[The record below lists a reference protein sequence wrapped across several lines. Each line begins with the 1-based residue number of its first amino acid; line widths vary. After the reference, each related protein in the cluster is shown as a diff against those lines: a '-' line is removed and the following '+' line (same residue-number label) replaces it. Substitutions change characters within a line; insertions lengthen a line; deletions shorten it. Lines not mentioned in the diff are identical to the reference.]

1 MKLIVAQDKTQFV
14 RESLEKVA
22 HTFFEALVLVLIVV
36 YIFLGNFRATLVPM
50 LAVPVSLIGTF
61 GAFVL
66 LGFSINTLS
75 MFAMILA
82 IGLVV
87 DDAIVVV
94 EAVEHHI
101 QETGLSPKEATYRA
115 MKEVSG
121 PVVAIACV
129 LAAVFVPI
137 SFMSGSTGQLYKQF
151 ALTISVSMMLS
162 AVVALSLTPALC
174 AKLLKPHSSAASE
187 EANKGFIGK
196 VIYRFNVWYANTLA
210 KYTTQVGKCIRY
222 SKLMM
227 CGLLVIC
234 ILTGLLFKITPSGYV
249 PDEDQGMYI
258 ISYNL
263 PEGASSNRGMK
274 QMEDFA
280 RKLGEL
286 PGVRYVMPIN
296 GFDIL
301 SNAPKASA
309 GIIPVMMEEYDKRS
323 TSTFEL
329 IQRTYALAAQT
340 PEMNI
345 MAFNEPAL
353 PGLSSTGSLSMY
365 IMNLAGDSIEQMN
378 TYAQQFV
385 MKANQRPEIGIAYTT
400 FNTDTPGYFGRT
412 WKVVMQA
419 QPQYRDDVKNMR
431 FFFVRSN
438 NGEMVPLDSLVT
450 VEPEMTVPSITRF
463 NGASAFKIAGSPADG
478 YSTGQAMAALEEVA
492 HEVLPT
498 TYTYEWTDQSRDE
511 REAGDQAYGLYAISL
526 VFVFLVLCALYES
539 WTIPIAVLLSVPPA
553 VMGCLGSQFLRGQQ
567 NDIYMQ
573 VAMIMLIGLA
583 AKNAILIVEYA
594 KMNLEGGQDVV
605 TAAINAAHLRLRP
618 ILMTSFAFILGCLPL
633 AIATGPGAGSR
644 VSMGNAVV
652 GGMTFNTFV
661 GIFLI
666 PVLFVVVERFFSRG
680 KHKDEMADL

>member
-1 MKLIVAQDKTQFV
+1 
-14 RESLEKVA
+14 
-22 HTFFEALVLVLIVV
+22 
-36 YIFLGNFRATLVPM
+36 
-50 LAVPVSLIGTF
+50 
-61 GAFVL
+61 
-66 LGFSINTLS
+66 
-75 MFAMILA
+75 
-82 IGLVV
+82 
-87 DDAIVVV
+87 
-94 EAVEHHI
+94 
-101 QETGLSPKEATYRA
+101 
-115 MKEVSG
+115 
-121 PVVAIACV
+121 
-129 LAAVFVPI
+129 
-137 SFMSGSTGQLYKQF
+137 
-151 ALTISVSMMLS
+151 
-162 AVVALSLTPALC
+162 
-174 AKLLKPHSSAASE
+174 
-187 EANKGFIGK
+187 
-196 VIYRFNVWYANTLA
+196 
-210 KYTTQVGKCIRY
+210 
-222 SKLMM
+222 
-227 CGLLVIC
+227 
-234 ILTGLLFKITPSGYV
+234 
-249 PDEDQGMYI
+249 
-258 ISYNL
+258 
-263 PEGASSNRGMK
+263 ASSNRGMK

-400 FNTDTPGYFGRT
+400 FNTDTPGYKFNVNREKAESLNVPVASVFTTLQAFLGGMEVNDFNNFGRT